1 MPSEIDKEPIGAKN
15 MTTKKTRP
23 DSKGTWVTYRPD
35 IKVLDCTVRDGGLIN
50 NHNFEDSFV
59 KAVYDTCVA
68 AGIDYMEIGY
78 KGSKELYLPTEHGK
92 WKHCTEDDMRRIV
105 GDNPTDLKLSAM
117 ADADRCDYHNDI
129 LPKDQSVLDMI
140 RVACYINQIPTA
152 IDMVKDATDKGY
164 ETCVNIMSVSTVQEK
179 DLLEALEVLAETPAE
194 TVYLVDSFGSLYSEE
209 IHDFTKMYMRALKG
223 TGKQI
228 GIHAH
233 NNQQLAYANTIEAL
247 ISGASMLDATING
260 MGRGAGNCPMELLI
274 GFLHNPKFKLRP
286 ILECIQEVFLP
297 MQDQMEWGYQ
307 LAYMVTGQ
315 LNQHPRY
322 AIKHREGDTP
332 DDIITFYDQMASD

>member
-1 MPSEIDKEPIGAKN
+1 

-179 DLLEALEVLAETPAE
+179 DLLEALEVLAETPR
-194 TVYLVDSFGSLYSEE
+194 VYNVDGTPATGSFYVSSLADPTTDLCQNMPLDDRQVKAGFNGDAVCVSW
-209 IHDFTKMYMRALKG
+209 FT
-223 TGKQI
+223 
-228 GIHAH
+228 
-233 NNQQLAYANTIEAL
+233 ANGVASVDAPDC
-247 ISGASMLDATING
+247 SGATKSTSIT
-260 MGRGAGNCPMELLI
+260 GAAI
-274 GFLHNPKFKLRP
+274 STAAR
-286 ILECIQEVFLP
+286 VF
-297 MQDQMEWGYQ
+297 QVN
-307 LAYMVTGQ
+307 VTS
-315 LNQHPRY
+315 N
-322 AIKHREGDTP
+322 IKNWDL
-332 DDIITFYDQMASD
+332 Y